1 MLLFAGGDR
10 PGRPGGRQGG
20 DRASLGSRGAL
31 PAVRSEAITGGS
43 IPKADLDLVHQC
55 LDPGA

>member
-1 MLLFAGGDR
+1 MLLSPVVIDPVDRVAGR
-10 PGRPGGRQGG
+10 V

-43 IPKADLDLVHQC
+43 IPRLISISS
-55 LDPGA
+55 

>member
-43 IPKADLDLVHQC
+43 IPRLISISSWSISIRAR
-55 LDPGA
+55 